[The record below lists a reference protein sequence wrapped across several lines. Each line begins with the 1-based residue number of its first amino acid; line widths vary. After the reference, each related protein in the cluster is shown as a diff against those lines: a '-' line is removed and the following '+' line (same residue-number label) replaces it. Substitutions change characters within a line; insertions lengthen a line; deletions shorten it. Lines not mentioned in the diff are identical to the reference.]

1 MVDAVDSE
9 RLLLIR
15 ASVLPPVYQ
24 KVVEAKRMLSSGA
37 ARSVADA
44 VRNVGISRSA
54 FYKYKD
60 CVFAYDALTQGKM
73 ITIQSTLDDR
83 PGVLSSLLAYLS
95 DSGVNILTINQSI
108 PVRGER
114 AGIGFCQS
122 GRCQSVARIAAR
134 RAAKTGR
141 RAVDWKYY
149 GKLELD

>member
-1 MVDAVDSE
+1 MDSE

-108 PVRGER
+108 PGGGSALVSVSANLGGASRSPELLLEGLRKLDGVRS
-114 AGIGFCQS
+114 IGS
-122 GRCQSVARIAAR
+122 I
-134 RAAKTGR
+134 T
-141 RAVDWKYY
+141 
-149 GKLELD
+149 EN

>member
-108 PVRGER
+108 PVGGSALVSVSANLGGASRSPELLLEGLR
-114 AGIGFCQS
+114 KLDGVRSIGS
-122 GRCQSVARIAAR
+122 I
-134 RAAKTGR
+134 T
-141 RAVDWKYY
+141 
-149 GKLELD
+149 EN

>member
-1 MVDAVDSE
+1 MDSE

-108 PVRGER
+108 PVGGSALVSVSANLGGASRSPELLLEGLR
-114 AGIGFCQS
+114 KLDGVRSIGS
-122 GRCQSVARIAAR
+122 I
-134 RAAKTGR
+134 T
-141 RAVDWKYY
+141 
-149 GKLELD
+149 EN

>member
-1 MVDAVDSE
+1 MDSE

-44 VRNVGISRSA
+44 VRNAGISRSA

-108 PVRGER
+108 PVGGSALVSVSANLGGASRSPDLLLEGLR
-114 AGIGFCQS
+114 KLDGVRSIGS
-122 GRCQSVARIAAR
+122 IS
-134 RAAKTGR
+134 
-141 RAVDWKYY
+141 
-149 GKLELD
+149 EN

>member
-1 MVDAVDSE
+1 
-9 RLLLIR
+9 
-15 ASVLPPVYQ
+15 
-24 KVVEAKRMLSSGA
+24 MLSSGA

-108 PVRGER
+108 PVGGSALVSVSANLGGASRSPELLLEGLR
-114 AGIGFCQS
+114 KLDGVRSIGS
-122 GRCQSVARIAAR
+122 I
-134 RAAKTGR
+134 T
-141 RAVDWKYY
+141 
-149 GKLELD
+149 EN